1 MKEKTKKKIRGSIS
15 VLLVIILLPM
25 MTFSS
30 IIVDMSRINMAK
42 QMMSSAGDLT
52 MNTALANY
60 DTILKDVYGL
70 FAMSQAE
77 GMDNEQLGTELNK
90 YFAKTLSSYGVVS
103 EEEADDYVA
112 TLIGDFR
119 DILNNGNVDTNNFL
133 ELNNINLTATK
144 VEGSSLANASVL
156 RKQIVEYMK
165 YRAPMGLG
173 LSFLDSLTAFEKMD
187 AQNKVVEAQV
197 KAQESTQDVTKACQ
211 TLIQMIRDYDKRV
224 VEINGALSGVSSSGD
239 ASIIPLEN
247 YDSHVSKY
255 LDSWGENYT
264 HINKLTLVFLANAPS
279 VDSVYL
285 KELAYAGGERYIKAD
300 GTLYSGANSIGF
312 SVNPNLAGDVESAKL
327 QIEQQIANLNN
338 NYKPYASKYAASML
352 SSGLLSYNSN
362 NISAA
367 TISKNN
373 EDSAISSFIKFEKFL
388 LDQSENGEITY
399 SQAKSVLEQIAIL
412 DKYRANYETLI
423 NTEISKAETEKQ
435 SKQTELNNL
444 ITTRDNA
451 AGAMNDRITYINDR
465 INSFVNGY
473 ENLDDAVDFLGS
485 SNKQSEIKSI
495 LSMLP
500 ARTVGY
506 GAYYNTYIKS
516 GDLDKYIDY
525 FKWIVNNSTFG
536 TSGTDAQK
544 KIIAEAKNHVNANG
558 WDANGFDDYM
568 KDKLSASEE
577 GEDLFKLLSCL
588 KTCHAYAITYKNNI
602 STYDNAVN
610 QISGAETALNQATQ
624 KVNGLNG
631 QKTSTINSVKGCI
644 QDRVFYDF
652 GDAYQADAYYY
663 KYYINAVKNTVG
675 PEAQKIQAHFKQLLE
690 YLEELR
696 TDLND
701 IDVQIGNVKTAITT
715 YNNNLDTWE
724 TSNTSYESS
733 NGGDSFSSQTAD
745 DIEKA
750 RTEYDAEL
758 YETLD
763 TFVIAM
769 WNEFEELY
777 TKLTESTNFTYGSMR
792 IDQIASADNLIS
804 AISGTSFSDVV
815 TVNEATQKLSTL
827 YKGETIEY
835 NPYTMDYTNPKQLG
849 FLAPQ
854 VLQIQALKYLNSAY
868 PEAIKLTCGGCGNC
882 SSCTAKQNQD
892 NTKADYETTKDK
904 LTGNNTTIDTDDSNA
919 DGDQDVNEKV
929 TTDFGYT
936 YSSSTMGSN
945 LPSGLTQSEKKT
957 FEEKEYQIS
966 TSGEGD
972 DERLN
977 ATGSLSSQTG
987 TSSSVLSG
995 LGNIAT
1001 TAVENLYILNYVFE
1015 NFSYNTIVQD
1025 QIIKD
1030 IPLTKTSLLLQMT
1043 EANTNFSKPENI
1055 TNAKN
1060 KTTTLS
1066 NFAINEKNNHLYG
1079 GEIEYILFGNSDPAK
1094 NVTSA
1099 NASIYAIR
1107 FGFNCIFAF
1116 TDSEIRNSTMAA
1128 GLAVQAATLGVVP
1141 YQVVQIV
1148 LQLALAAAESAIDLS
1163 AMNHGLSVVI
1173 VKTKDTWSLSMSG
1186 ASTALKDA
1194 GNAAAQMLTDK
1205 VTDGVTKAIS
1215 SVITGLNDLLDA
1227 GAEELGSAITNVAN
1241 SLESSAKG
1249 VLEGVADEIL
1259 TAVMSEI
1266 ESGLNSLQYINNG
1279 ADGGVDNAVTKDE
1292 VRSQAVTVFQN
1303 VRGKLD
1309 AIVTQACGGNE
1320 MASGMASTFKR
1331 YADQMITDVE
1341 TEVLSTIDAA
1351 GSADITAYIAS
1362 ELNNLKLMLIEKGNQ
1377 FISDLAG
1384 RLETEA
1390 QSAVQS
1396 TKETLQGYVTQCGEG
1411 LTEEAA
1417 EVIKSEIS
1425 SLTDSFVD
1433 TTLKVNGTNSAAEVK
1448 NSPVAMFK
1456 FGYKDYLML
1465 LTYISIC
1472 CSDSVLVR
1480 TSDVIQMNLQNAG
1493 EGADYQHKANDDE
1506 GSFLMSKAY
1515 TYISISASAD
1525 LDMFFMD
1532 FSIFSDQ
1539 VADDTPNA
1547 EESENVEETNGTKIA
1562 YKGLLGY

>member
-1 MKEKTKKKIRGSIS
+1 MRIKEKTKKRIQGSIS

-25 MTFSS
+25 MTLSVL
-30 IIVDMSRINMAK
+30 IVDMSRVNMAK

-77 GMDNEQLGTELNK
+77 GMDNEQLGIELNK

-112 TLIGDFR
+112 ALIGDFR
-119 DILNNGNVDTNNFL
+119 DILNNGSVDTSNFL
-133 ELNNINLTATK
+133 EFSNINLTATK

-173 LSFLDSLTAFEKMD
+173 LSFLDSLTSFEKMD

-211 TLIQMIRDYDKRV
+211 TLIKLIRDYDKRV
-224 VEINGALSGVSSSGD
+224 VEINGALAGVSSSSD
-239 ASIIPLEN
+239 TAIIPLED
-247 YDSHVSKY
+247 YDTHVSKY
-255 LDSWGENYT
+255 LSSWGENYT
-264 HINKLTLVFLANAPS
+264 HINKLNLVFLANTPS
-279 VDSVYL
+279 VDGVYL
-285 KELAYAGGERYIKAD
+285 KSLAYASGERYIKTD
-300 GTLYSGANSIGF
+300 GSLYSGSNTGI
-312 SVNPNLAGDVESAKL
+312 SVNVNLAGDTASAKT
-327 QIEQQIANLNN
+327 QIDQQIANLNN
-338 NYKPYASKYAASML
+338 NYKSYANKYANSML
-352 SSGLLSYNSN
+352 PSNLLTYNAN
-362 NISAA
+362 NIGAA
-367 TISKNN
+367 TISKAN

-388 LDQSENGEITY
+388 RDQSENGSVTY
-399 SQAKSVLEQIAIL
+399 SQVKSVFEQIATL
-412 DKYRANYETLI
+412 DKYRSNYETKI
-423 NTEISKAETEKQ
+423 NNDITAAKAEKQ
-435 SKQTELNNL
+435 AAQNALNSL
-444 ITTRDNA
+444 VSTRDGA
-451 AGAMNDRITYINDR
+451 AGTMNDRISYINNR
-465 INSFVNGY
+465 INTFVNGY
-473 ENLDDAVDFLGS
+473 EDLDDAVDFLGTN
-485 SNKQSEIKSI
+485 NKQSEIKAA
-495 LSMLP
+495 LAQLP
-500 ARTVGY
+500 TRSVGY
-506 GAYYNTYIKS
+506 SQYYNSYIKS
-516 GDLDKYIDY
+516 GESDIYLEY
-525 FKWIVNNSTFG
+525 FKWLVSNSSFG
-536 TSGTDAQK
+536 TSGTAAQK
-544 KIIAEAKNHVNANG
+544 KIITEAKNHVNANG
-558 WDANGFDDYM
+558 WDANGFDNYM
-568 KDKLSASEE
+568 TSKLSAAEE
-577 GEDLFKLLSCL
+577 GEDLYKLLSCL
-588 KTCHAYAITYKNNI
+588 KSCHAYAITYKNNI
-602 STYDNAVN
+602 STYNNATD
-610 QISGAETALNQATQ
+610 QIPGAQSTLNQATQ
-624 KVNGLNG
+624 KVNTLNG

-644 QDRVFYDF
+644 QGFYSF
-652 GDAYQADAYYY
+652 GAAYQADAYYY
-663 KYYINAVKNTVG
+663 NHYINAAKNTVG
-675 PEAQKIQAHFKQLLE
+675 PEAQKIQTHFTKLLG

-696 TDLND
+696 GDLNA
-701 IDVQIGNVKTAITT
+701 IDVQIGKVKTAITN
-715 YNNNLDTWE
+715 YNTNLTNWNTANTNYANN
-724 TSNTSYESS
+724 

-750 RTEYDAEL
+750 KTEYDAAL
-758 YETLD
+758 YDTLD

-769 WNEFEELY
+769 WNEYDDLY

-792 IDQIASADNLIS
+792 IDQIATADNLKT
-804 AISGTSFSDVV
+804 AISETSFSDIV
-815 TVNEATQKLSTL
+815 TVEEATQKLSSL
-827 YKGETIEY
+827 YKGETIDY
-835 NPYTMDYTNPKQLG
+835 NPYTMDYSNPKQLA
-849 FLAPQ
+849 FLSPQ
-854 VLQIQALKYLNSAY
+854 ILQIQALKYLNSTY
-868 PEAIKLTCGGCGNC
+868 PDDTTLSNEQ
-882 SSCTAKQNQD
+882 KQENT
-892 NTKADYETTKDK
+892 NTKAEYDKTKDK
-904 LTGNNTTIDTDDSNA
+904 LTGKNTSIETDGSNA
-919 DGDQDVNEKV
+919 DGDNDVAEKV

-936 YSSSTMGSN
+936 YSSSAMGSN
-945 LPSGLTQSEKKT
+945 LPSGLTQTEKKT
-957 FEEKEYQIS
+957 FDEKEYQIS

-972 DERLN
+972 EERLN
-977 ATGSLSSQTG
+977 ATGSLSGQTG
-987 TSSSVLSG
+987 TTSSVLSG

-1079 GEIEYILFGNSDPAK
+1079 GEIEYILFGNSNPAK

-1099 NASIYAIR
+1099 KASIYAIR

-1128 GLAVQAATLGVVP
+1128 GLAVQAATLGIVP

-1163 AMNHGLSVVI
+1163 AMSHGLSVVI

-1186 ASTALKDA
+1186 ASNALKDA

-1205 VTDGVTKAIS
+1205 ITDGVTKAIS
-1215 SVITGLNDLLDA
+1215 SVTSGLNDLLDA

-1241 SLESSAKG
+1241 SLENSAKG

-1259 TAVMSEI
+1259 TAVMNEI
-1266 ESGLNSLQYINNG
+1266 ESGLNGLQYINNG
-1279 ADGGVDNAVTKDE
+1279 ADGGLDNVVTKAE
-1292 VRSQAVTVFQN
+1292 VRSQAETVFQN
-1303 VRGKLD
+1303 VRGKLES
-1309 AIVTQACGGNE
+1309 IVTQACGGNE
-1320 MASGMASTFKR
+1320 MASGLASTFKR
-1331 YADQMITDVE
+1331 YAEQMISDVE

-1351 GSADITAYIAS
+1351 GSVDITAYIAS

-1384 RLETEA
+1384 PLETKA

-1396 TKETLQGYVTQCGEG
+1396 TKETLQGYVTQCGEE

-1417 EVIKSEIS
+1417 DLIKNEIS

-1433 TTLKVNGTNSAAEVK
+1433 TTLKVNGTNSATDVK
-1448 NSPVAMFK
+1448 SSPVSMFK

-1472 CSDSVLVR
+1472 CGDSVLVR

-1493 EGADYQHKANDDE
+1493 EGADYQHKANAGE

-1532 FSIFSDQ
+1532 FSIFADQ
-1539 VADDTPNA
+1539 VADDTPNT
-1547 EESENVEETNGTKIA
+1547 EDPEIGEETNGTKIT

>member
-1 MKEKTKKKIRGSIS
+1 MRMKEKTKKRIQGSIS

-25 MTFSS
+25 MTFSA
-30 IIVDMSRINMAK
+30 IIVDISRVNMAK

-77 GMDNEQLGTELNK
+77 GMDNEQLGIELNN

-103 EEEADDYVA
+103 EEDADDYVA

-119 DILNNGNVDTNNFL
+119 DILNEGNIDTKNFL
-133 ELNNINLTATK
+133 ELSNIDLTATK
-144 VEGSSLANASVL
+144 VEGSSLANASVM

-173 LSFLDSLTAFEKMD
+173 LSFLDSLTSFKKMD

-211 TLIQMIRDYDKRV
+211 TLIKLIRDYDKRV
-224 VEINGALSGVSSSGD
+224 AEINDALTGVSSSSD
-239 ASIIPLEN
+239 TAIIPLED
-247 YDSHVSKY
+247 YDTHVSKY
-255 LDSWGENYT
+255 LNSWGENYT
-264 HINKLTLVFLANAPS
+264 HINKLSLVFLANTPS

-285 KELAYAGGERYIKAD
+285 KSLAYASGEKYIKAD
-300 GTLYSGANSIGF
+300 GTLYSGSNTGI
-312 SVNPNLAGDVESAKL
+312 SVNVNLAGDTASAKT
-327 QIEQQIANLNN
+327 QIETQITNLNN
-338 NYKPYASKYAASML
+338 NYKGYANKYTTSML
-352 SSGLLSYNSN
+352 PSNLLTYNAN
-362 NISAA
+362 NISSA
-367 TISKNN
+367 TISKEN

-388 LDQSENGEITY
+388 LDQSDSGNVTY
-399 SQAKSVLEQIAIL
+399 SQVRSVLEQIAIL
-412 DKYRANYETLI
+412 DKYRSNYETKI
-423 NTEISKAETEKQ
+423 NSDISAAEAEKQ
-435 SKQTELNNL
+435 AAQNALNFL
-444 ITTRDNA
+444 VSTRDGA
-451 AGAMNDRITYINDR
+451 AGTMNDRISYINNR
-465 INSFVNGY
+465 INTFVNGY
-473 ENLDDAVDFLGS
+473 EDLDDAVDFLGTN
-485 SNKQSEIKSI
+485 NKQSEIKAA
-495 LSMLP
+495 LAQLP
-500 ARTVGY
+500 TRSVGY
-506 GAYYNTYIKS
+506 SQYYNSYIKS
-516 GDLDKYIDY
+516 GESDIYLEY
-525 FKWIVNNSTFG
+525 FKWLVNNSSFG
-536 TSGTDAQK
+536 TSGTAAQK
-544 KIIAEAKNHVNANG
+544 KIITEAKNHVNANG
-558 WDANGFDDYM
+558 WDANGFDNYM
-568 KDKLSASEE
+568 TSKLSAAEE
-577 GEDLFKLLSCL
+577 GEDLYKLLSCL

-602 STYDNAVN
+602 STYNNAAD
-610 QISGAETALNQATQ
+610 QIPGAQSTLNEKTQ
-624 KVNGLNG
+624 KVTSLNNE
-631 QKTSTINSVKGCI
+631 KTRTINSVKTCLQG
-644 QDRVFYDF
+644 YHSF
-652 GDAYQADAYYY
+652 GTAYQADAYYY
-663 KYYINAVKNTVG
+663 NHYINAAKNTVG
-675 PEAQKIQAHFKQLLE
+675 PEAQKIQTHFTQLLS
-690 YLEELR
+690 YLNELR
-696 TDLND
+696 TDLNAISD
-701 IDVQIGNVKTAITT
+701 QITVVKGAIET
-715 YNNNLDTWE
+715 YNANLDTWE
-724 TSNTSYESS
+724 SSNTTYTSN
-733 NGGDSFSSQTAD
+733 NGGDSFSSQTSD

-750 RTEYDAEL
+750 RTEYDADL
-758 YETLD
+758 YDTLD

-769 WNEFEELY
+769 WNEFDDLY

-792 IDQIASADNLIS
+792 IDQIASADNIIS

-815 TVNEATQKLSTL
+815 TVDEATQKLSSL
-827 YKGETIEY
+827 YKGETIDY
-835 NPYTMDYTNPKQLG
+835 NPYTMDYSNPKQLA
-849 FLAPQ
+849 FLSPQ
-854 VLQIQALKYLNSAY
+854 ILQIQALKYLNSTY
-868 PEAIKLTCGGCGNC
+868 PDDTTLSDAQ
-882 SSCTAKQNQD
+882 KQENT
-892 NTKADYETTKDK
+892 NTKAEYDKTKDK
-904 LTGNNTTIDTDDSNA
+904 LTGKNTSIETDGSNA
-919 DGDQDVNEKV
+919 DGDNDVEEKV

-936 YSSSTMGSN
+936 YSSNSMGSN
-945 LPSGLTQSEKKT
+945 LPSGLTQTEKKT
-957 FEEKEYQIS
+957 FDEKEYQIS

-977 ATGSLSSQTG
+977 ATSSLSGQTG
-987 TSSSVLSG
+987 TTSSVLSG

-1025 QIIKD
+1025 QINKD
-1030 IPLTKTSLLLQMT
+1030 IPLTKSSLLLQMT

-1066 NFAINEKNNHLYG
+1066 NFAINEKNNYLYG
-1079 GEIEYILFGNSDPAK
+1079 GEIEYILFGNSNPAK

-1099 NASIYAIR
+1099 KASIYAIR

-1128 GLAVQAATLGVVP
+1128 GLAVQAATLGIVP

-1186 ASTALKDA
+1186 ASNALKDA

-1205 VTDGVTKAIS
+1205 ITDGVTKAIS
-1215 SVITGLNDLLDA
+1215 SVTSGLNDLLDA

-1241 SLESSAKG
+1241 SLEDSAKG

-1259 TAVMSEI
+1259 TAVMNEI
-1266 ESGLNSLQYINNG
+1266 ESGLNGLQYINNG
-1279 ADGGVDNAVTKDE
+1279 ADGGLDNAVTKE
-1292 VRSQAVTVFQN
+1292 QVRSQAETVFQN

-1320 MASGMASTFKR
+1320 MASGLASTFKR
-1331 YADQMITDVE
+1331 YAEQMIGDVE
-1341 TEVLSTIDAA
+1341 TEVLSTIDNAENV
-1351 GSADITAYIAS
+1351 DITAYIAS

-1384 RLETEA
+1384 PLETKA

-1396 TKETLQGYVTQCGEG
+1396 TKETLQGYVTQCGEE

-1417 EVIKSEIS
+1417 DLIKNEIS

-1433 TTLKVNGTNSAAEVK
+1433 TTLKVNGTNSATDVK
-1448 NSPVAMFK
+1448 SSPVSMFK

-1472 CSDSVLVR
+1472 CGDSVLVR

-1493 EGADYQHKANDDE
+1493 EGADYQHKANTGE

-1532 FSIFSDQ
+1532 FSIFADQ
-1539 VADDTPNA
+1539 VADDTSNA
-1547 EESENVEETNGTKIA
+1547 EDPQTDEETNGTKIT